1 MRNKMW
7 KAFGLLGLLASLSLV
22 TPAKTYAAEIAVE
35 TSTTLYVKMDVPVSV
50 LDTAESEGTILS
62 KTEEGKTYEVVEPP
76 KDGWVKIKLS
86 NGQGYIKSSSATLI
100 EKSVEKVDK
109 SALKRQEV
117 VDYAL
122 QFVGGRYVYGGVNP
136 NTGVDCSG
144 FTRYVLGKAGGI
156 NISRSSRTQSAEGQI
171 VSYQNARPGDL
182 VFYGK
187 NGSIN
192 HVALYMGDGK
202 VVHASTEKTG
212 IIVTNVMYRQPVKF
226 VSVIN

>member
-35 TSTTLYVKMDVPVSV
+35 TSTTLYAKMDVPVSV

-62 KTEEGKTYEVVEPP
+62 KTEERKTYEVVEPP
-76 KDGWVKIKLS
+76 KDGWVKIKIS
-86 NGQGYIKSSSATLI
+86 DGQGYIKSSSATLI

-226 VSVIN
+226 VSVLN

>member
-1 MRNKMW
+1 MKNKMW
-7 KAFGLLGLLASLSLV
+7 KAFGLFGLLASLSLV
-22 TPAKTYAAEIAVE
+22 TPAETHGAEIAVE
-35 TSTTLYVKMDVPVSV
+35 TSTTLYAKIDVPVPV
-50 LDTAESEGTILS
+50 LDTAASDGTILLNAG
-62 KTEEGKTYEVVEPP
+62 EGKTYEVVEPP
-76 KDGWVKIKLS
+76 KDGYMKIKVS
-86 NGQGYIKSSSATLI
+86 DRQGYIKSSSATLI

-109 SALKRQEV
+109 SALKRKEV

-136 NTGVDCSG
+136 ETGVDCSG
-144 FTRYVLGKAGGI
+144 FTRYVLGKAAGVTVSHS
-156 NISRSSRTQSAEGQI
+156 SRSQSKEGQT

-182 VFYGK
+182 VFYGR

-212 IIVTNVMYRQPVKF
+212 IIVTNVMYRKPVKF
-226 VSVIN
+226 VSVLN